1 MIWILLLIGY
11 IIAIYDVQFW
21 AYGESY
27 NRWVSA
33 SLYPFKKIIWAIN
46 MATIIWMCLQET
58 DVFNKFVPWKP
69 FMPFSR
75 LTYSV
80 YLTRAWIVIDLLGL

>member
-1 MIWILLLIGY
+1 
-11 IIAIYDVQFW
+11 
-21 AYGESY
+21 
-27 NRWVSA
+27 
-33 SLYPFKKIIWAIN
+33 